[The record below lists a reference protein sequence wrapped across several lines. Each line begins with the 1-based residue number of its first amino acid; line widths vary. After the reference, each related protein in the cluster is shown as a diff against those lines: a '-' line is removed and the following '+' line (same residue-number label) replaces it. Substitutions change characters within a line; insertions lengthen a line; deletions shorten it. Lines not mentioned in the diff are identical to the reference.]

1 MKKAVLPLLLLCLCS
16 ANLSAQ
22 KAKAAKKAKKQTTKE
37 VTKAASDYDK
47 WSIDFGGGFVKA
59 SNPMS
64 PGYNTDATNLF
75 NANLGARYMFNTK
88 FGLKVEAYYDVL
100 NNGDNSQEFESQV
113 YGASLQG
120 VVNLGRVLEFESWT
134 KRIGLFGHA
143 GVGIS
148 QLAND
153 QIKDNDQLG
162 NFLIGLG
169 GQIRLSNSVALTADF
184 TMINSFSQQRTW
196 DGGDYLDTE
205 LRRKQ
210 GFDSTLYHAT
220 IGLSIYLGKHE
231 EHADWYVYNADDKID
246 NLDSRIG
253 DLETMMNDSDKD
265 GVPDYLDTEPNT
277 IAGVA
282 VDSKGRN
289 IDKNGNGVPD
299 ELESYIDTKEKEV
312 KQTMSAEIGDLI
324 NGGYVNA
331 YFDFGKD
338 QPNAQSVGGINF
350 LIKYLKENPSASAD
364 VVGYADEVGDTEY
377 NKLLSARRAENVKK
391 ILIDAGIDGSR
402 LTIKGNGEDSSVNK
416 ESAFAR
422 QTVRRVTFIIK

>member
-1 MKKAVLPLLLLCLCS
+1 MKKAVLPLLLLCLGS

-22 KAKAAKKAKKQTTKE
+22 KAKVAKKAKTETTTESK
-37 VTKAASDYDK
+37 DYNK
-47 WSIDFGGGFVKA
+47 WSVDLGGGFAKA

-64 PGYNTDATNLF
+64 PGYNIDATNLF
-75 NANLGARYMFNTK
+75 SANLGARYMFNTK
-88 FGLKVEAYYDVL
+88 FGLKVEGYYDVL
-100 NNGDNSQEFESQV
+100 NNADDTPEFESQV
-113 YGASLQG
+113 YGVSLQG
-120 VVNLGRVLEFESWT
+120 VANLGRLLEFESWT
-134 KRIGLFGHA
+134 NRIGLFAHT
-143 GVGIS
+143 GVG
-148 QLAND
+148 LARLTND
-153 QIKDNDQLG
+153 DVIEDADRLG
-162 NFLIGLG
+162 TFLIGLG
-169 GQIRLSNSVALTADF
+169 GQVRLSNRIALTADF
-184 TMINSFSQQRTW
+184 TMLNHFSQQRTW
-196 DGGDYLDTE
+196 NGGEYLNTE

-231 EHADWYVYNADDKID
+231 QHADWYVFNADDKID
-246 NLDSRIG
+246 ALDKRIG

-265 GVPDYLDTEPNT
+265 GVPDYLDVEPNT

-299 ELESYIDTKEKEV
+299 ELESYMDTKDKEV
-312 KQTMSAEIGDLI
+312 KQTLSAELGDLI

-350 LIKYLKENPSASAD
+350 LIKYLKENPSSSAD
-364 VVGYADEVGDTEY
+364 VIGYADEVGDSEY
-377 NKLLSARRAENVKK
+377 NKALSARRAENVKK
-391 ILIDAGIDGSR
+391 ILVDAGIDGSR
-402 LTIKGNGEDSSVNK
+402 LTIKGNGEDTSVNK